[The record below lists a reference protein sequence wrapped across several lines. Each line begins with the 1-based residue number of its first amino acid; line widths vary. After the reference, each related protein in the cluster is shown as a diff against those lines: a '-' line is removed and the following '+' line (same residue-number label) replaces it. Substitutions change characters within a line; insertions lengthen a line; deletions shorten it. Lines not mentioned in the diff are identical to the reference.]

1 MVQIGFYEELQ
12 EKAEQLIRE
21 HRLGDCRVEV
31 HGRVLK
37 SSEAIGEPQRKDS
50 PLLKGK
56 ESMVEA
62 EFQGCKGQ
70 AFTDKPSGFQ
80 GTIEELLSV
89 PLKERSSGERAIF
102 IATLNAVMKHLG
114 LVDRTQHCRDQE
126 PEKCSRELGDYISQK
141 YGDIRIG
148 MVGYQPAMVDHLH
161 RMFAIRVLDLNN
173 DNIGKV
179 KNGVLIEDGEKNR
192 EEVIQWADLLL
203 VTGSTV
209 VNGTIVDYYDLEKP
223 VLFFGNTIA
232 GTAALMRLERAC
244 FYAK

>member
-1 MVQIGFYEELQ
+1 MVQIGFYEEFQ
-12 EKAEQLIRE
+12 EKVEQLIRE
-21 HRLGDCRVEV
+21 YGLGDCRVEV

-37 SSEAIGEPQRKDS
+37 SSEAIGEPQRKDF
-50 PLLKGK
+50 PLIKGK

-70 AFTDKPSGFQ
+70 AFTDEPREFQ
-80 GTIEELLSV
+80 GTIEELLAV
-89 PLKERSSGERAIF
+89 PLHERSSGERAIF
-102 IATLNAVMKHLG
+102 VATLNAVMKHLG
-114 LVDRTQHCRDQE
+114 LADRTQHCRDQE
-126 PEKCSRELGDYISQK
+126 PEKCSRELGDYIGKK
-141 YGDIRIG
+141 YGDVRIG
-148 MVGYQPAMVDHLH
+148 MVGYQPAMIEHLH
-161 RMFAIRVLDLNN
+161 RMFAIRVLDLNP

-209 VNGTIVDYYDLEKP
+209 ANGTIVNYYGLEKP

-232 GTAALMRLERAC
+232 GTAVLMGLERAC